1 MGEGHMPPLEEDAAT
16 ERIQQHSQVTCPHH
30 PHQHHHHPNPVH
42 LQQAASLYN
51 SYEQL
56 RLGWIPSDASLTGNG
71 IIPVPYQ

>member
-1 MGEGHMPPLEEDAAT
+1 MPPLEEDDAT
-16 ERIQQHSQVTCPHH
+16 EGFQQHQAHSHTCPHH
-30 PHQHHHHPNPVH
+30 PHPAH